1 MMKRHRHDRFPL
13 PSPLPAGEGG
23 NVSLREFNVKC
34 YDSALDC
41 KLLYNSS
48 TQNESALIL
57 LRSKLS
63 AIAQRLGIPDWKREN
78 ILLVASE
85 LVSNNVKHA
94 GGRGL
99 IQVWQQ
105 PGPVLDILALDFGP
119 GIANLRQ
126 AEEDGYSTAKTLGK
140 GLGSIRRLSDE
151 LLIYTQQESPGRVK
165 KWSGTVFLA
174 RFFPGD
180 NKEASGAGIL
190 PGFKIGL
197 FSRSLSDLRY
207 NGDRIY
213 LQQVDGKLRWLH
225 LDALGHGELA
235 QAATINLAVRL
246 ANDENMIAVLEA
258 VNNQL
263 VGSRGAVAVIG
274 EVDLGQNKVQLV
286 GVGDMHAHLY
296 NEEQIDSIPFAPG
309 ILGKEHRTPTVFQ
322 ADFGKKSLVV
332 SASDGIRRN
341 WDVANFN
348 GLFNQHPQLIAYT
361 LGNIMAR
368 ISDDQSIFVATA
380 A

>member
-1 MMKRHRHDRFPL
+1 MAKSF
-13 PSPLPAGEGG
+13 
-23 NVSLREFNVKC
+23 
-34 YDSALDC
+34 DSAMDC

-48 TQNESALIL
+48 AQNESALIL

-63 AIAQRLGIPDWKREN
+63 AIAQRLGIPDWKKEN

-94 GGRGL
+94 GGRGM

-119 GIANLRQ
+119 GIANLGL
-126 AEEDGYSTAKTLGK
+126 AEEDGYSTANTLGK
-140 GLGSIRRLSDE
+140 GLGSIRRLSDQFF
-151 LLIYTQQESPGRVK
+151 IYTQQENPGRIK
-165 KWSGTVFLA
+165 KWSGSVFLA

-180 NKEASGAGIL
+180 NKSAGNKNAL
-190 PGFKIGL
+190 PGFKVGL

-213 LQQVDGKLRWLH
+213 LQQDGSKLRWLH
-225 LDALGHGELA
+225 LDGLGHGELA
-235 QAATINLAVRL
+235 QEATTNLAPQLSRGEDPGAIL
-246 ANDENMIAVLEA
+246 NA
-258 VNNQL
+258 VNQQL
-263 VGSRGAVAVIG
+263 SGTRGAVAVIG
-274 EVDLGQNKVQLV
+274 EIDLHQNNMQVV

-296 NEEQIDSIPFAPG
+296 DKEQISSIPFAPG
-309 ILGKEHRTPTVFQ
+309 ILGREHRTPSVFQ
-322 ADFGKKSLVV
+322 AEFGKKSLVV

-341 WDVANFN
+341 WDTANFT

-361 LGNIMAR
+361 LGNIMGR
-368 ISDDQSIFVATA
+368 ISDDQSICVLTIA
-380 A
+380 